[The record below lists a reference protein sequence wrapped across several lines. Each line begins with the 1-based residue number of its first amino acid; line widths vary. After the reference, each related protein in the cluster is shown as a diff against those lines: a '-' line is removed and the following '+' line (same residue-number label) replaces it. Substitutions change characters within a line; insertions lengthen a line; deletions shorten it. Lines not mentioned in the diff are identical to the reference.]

1 MARVREQQLA
11 GLGVETGQE
20 RRGEP
25 DPVTVLK
32 KVIVEASDKRRL
44 IPVIDILPQRVVQT
58 DSGGADRFPVTG
70 HVRECYPG
78 DDSVAANRQIIDV
91 AAPRRGAKR
100 MTRDP
105 ACQTW
110 QLSGIRR

>member
-1 MARVREQQLA
+1 MARVCEQQLA

-25 DPVTVLK
+25 DPLTVLK
-32 KVIVEASDKRRL
+32 KVIVEAPDKRRL

-58 DSGGADRFPVTG
+58 DSGGVDRFPVTG
-70 HVRECYPG
+70 HVCECYPG

-91 AAPRRGAKR
+91 AATRRGAKR
-100 MTRDP
+100 LADDP
-105 ACQTW
+105 
-110 QLSGIRR
+110 